1 MRRLY
6 TYYIYMLLAA
16 LGLPGCELI
25 HDDDMDCQLYTPEG
39 VPYAYVSIALSTAMT
54 PSTRAA
60 DDPTGG
66 EDGDGPEPGQANE
79 NRVNDITLFFYDVA
93 DAPDGVNS
101 TAEAETGTTATPI
114 PIVAR
119 LHLEGSQLKGTATQK
134 TTEEIAVEQLL
145 VGHSYHVLAVVN
157 GGETFDNDTYST
169 LDALRDATVTRLYD
183 VTGTSDGA
191 TYSNFL
197 MSSERDEWPALT
209 IYSSNSE
216 TDPARTEIWVE
227 RVTARV
233 DYKADG
239 DTDTEGIY
247 EIEGVGT
254 ARITGA
260 MLVNTLN
267 ANQPS
272 YLLKRVTEVGQG
284 IGSAITLLG
293 DETSAESGAATNYV
307 IAPLTTTLTADNA
320 ATYFTTENYFPSF
333 NYDNADA
340 WEKLLIKGTEVTD
353 SDTHE
358 TWLRIGYPKENTAE
372 KANTRYTTGVVF
384 QADFKPTNY
393 DDNATFFE
401 WNGTIYPTVEKAMEA
416 FDRDGWGRI
425 DEQDQWASVNT
436 WADLRTHIISG
447 LRTGDPAGYKKFLEE
462 QAKDKDGSATITE
475 DEKAALRWSNYMET
489 YCHYKLENSEVT
501 ADTDGTKGSTR
512 SALAPFGLATYYQG
526 ICYYTYWIKHANDQI
541 TKNDMPDAGGGVM
554 EYGIVRNNVYKL
566 NVTSITQ
573 LGNDIPGDRT
583 LQINVSVRN
592 WEMIEGE
599 GEIELKPT
607 ESNE

>member
-1 MRRLY
+1 
-6 TYYIYMLLAA
+6 MLLAA

-66 EDGDGPEPGQANE
+66 EEGDGREPGQSYE
-79 NRVNDITLFFYDVA
+79 NKVNDITLFFYEA
-93 DAPDGVNS
+93 TGDANDKGVNS
-101 TAEAETGTTATPI
+101 AAETKVIRQYFGNNDINYTTGQQASTNTVP
-114 PIVAR
+114 V
-119 LHLEGSQLKGTATQK
+119 
-134 TTEEIAVEQLL
+134 EELL
-145 VGHSYHVLAVVN
+145 VNHDYHVLAVVN
-157 GGETFDNDTYST
+157 GGEGFGTNIQT
-169 LDALRDATVTRLYD
+169 LGDLQRETVKELYKVEGTGDDATYT
-183 VTGTSDGA
+183 
-191 TYSNFL
+191 NFL
-197 MSSERDEWPALT
+197 MASADDENQPLH
-209 IYSSNSE
+209 IIPSNSE
-216 TDPARTEIWVE
+216 TNPATTRIDVE

-233 DYKADG
+233 DYRAIDPNG
-239 DTDTEGIY
+239 ETPNDNIY
-247 EIEGVGT
+247 EIDGVGT
-254 ARITGA
+254 AKITGA

-267 ANQPS
+267 ANQSS
-272 YLLKRVTEVGQG
+272 YLLKRVTAANDE
-284 IGSAITLLG
+284 ITSAITWLG

-320 ATYFTTENYFPSF
+320 ATCFTTENYFPSF
-333 NYDNADA
+333 DYENASD

-353 SDTHE
+353 PDTHE

-372 KANTRYTTGVVF
+372 KANTHYTTGVVF
-384 QADFKPTNY
+384 QADFLPTDY
-393 DDNATFFE
+393 KDDATFFE

-416 FDRDGWGRI
+416 FDQDGWDRI

-462 QAKDKDGSATITE
+462 KAKGQEGTTNITTE
-475 DEKAALRWSNYMET
+475 DKAALRWSNYMET
-489 YCHYKLENSEVT
+489 YCHYKLVNNEVT
-501 ADTDGTKGSTR
+501 VDTDDKIGSTR

-566 NVTSITQ
+566 NVTSINQ

-599 GEIELKPT
+599 DEIELKPT